1 MAEGKFFRCNKCGN
15 MVYVTKLAG
24 GQLVCCGEPMEELK
38 PNTTEAA
45 GEKHVP
51 VIERGQHGHVTVKV
65 GEVAH
70 PMTEPHLIEWIC
82 VVTGDRAS
90 FKYLTPA
97 EEPVAV
103 FGGIPEDQPVTAYAY
118 CNLHGLWSAQA

>member
-1 MAEGKFFRCNKCGN
+1 MAELTFYRCNKCGN
-15 MVYVTKLAG
+15 LVMVVDRGACVPT
-24 GQLVCCGEPMEELK
+24 CCGEPMEKLVAGSVD
-38 PNTTEAA
+38 AA
-45 GEKHVP
+45 AEKHVP
-51 VIERGQHGHVTVKV
+51 FIERDDKHMVVKV

>member
-1 MAEGKFFRCNKCGN
+1 
-15 MVYVTKLAG
+15 
-24 GQLVCCGEPMEELK
+24 MEELK